1 MDKITKKVLTFSVTA
16 KPEWFTSIFESWT
29 VEVMTDAAEVSS
41 LLKLQG
47 LPGVPSAYRRE
58 YREWCTTSRS
68 HSSNW
73 RVVSQSDS
81 MNFGGVVVW
90 SMELL

>member
-29 VEVMTDAAEVSS
+29 VEVMTDAAEVSP

-47 LPGVPSAYRRE
+47 LPGVPSAYRPIYLVIME
-58 YREWCTTSRS
+58 NTES
-68 HSSNW
+68 
-73 RVVSQSDS
+73 
-81 MNFGGVVVW
+81 GVQQAALIHRTG
-90 SMELL
+90 ELSLRAPV